1 LHIPDGFLS
10 LELALF
16 FWVAS
21 LVVVGLSF
29 KNMGKHVSLKKI
41 PLFAALAGFV
51 FAAQMLN
58 FPVLGGTSGHLIGGA
73 LLALLLGFSPAVV
86 IMATILFVQAF
97 VFHDGGVLALGANMF
112 NMAIVAPLGGV
123 VAKKC
128 FGKGYPTVFS
138 GALLSVIA
146 ASVVASVQLALSGAV
161 EFTGVLVAMVS
172 VHLVIGLGEA
182 VISTVAWAFAENRLP
197 SISVSPAKIAF
208 VALVFGV
215 FLSPFASALPDGL
228 EATAE
233 QLEFDNL
240 AVESMTP
247 LTAMADYLFPG
258 MGESA
263 VATGLAGLV
272 GVVLVGLATTAVF
285 FSRQKLNS

>member
-16 FWVAS
+16 FWIVS

-29 KNMGKHVSLKKI
+29 KNMGKDISLKKI

-86 IMATILFVQAF
+86 IMATVLTVQAF
-97 VFHDGGVLALGANMF
+97 VFHDGGVIALGANMF

-123 VAKKC
+123 VAKKYL
-128 FGKGYPTVFS
+128 GKSYSAVFS

-146 ASVVASVQLALSGAV
+146 ASVVASAQLALSGAV

-172 VHLVIGLGEA
+172 VHMMIGLGEA
-182 VISTVAWAFAENRLP
+182 LISTAAWFFAENRLP
-197 SISVSPAKIAF
+197 SISFSPSRLAV
-208 VALVFGV
+208 VALVFGI
-215 FLSPFASALPDGL
+215 FLSPFASAFPDGL

-233 QLEFDNL
+233 HFEFDSL
-240 AVESMTP
+240 AADSMTP

-258 MGESA
+258 IEDES

-272 GVVLVGLATTAVF
+272 GTVLVGLSAASIF
-285 FSRQKLNS
+285 FGRRKLNA